1 MCSAQYDRFFN
12 TTRIPGVE
20 TDTIMHLSDSTY
32 VVVMHKGT
40 VKFFSFFAHTLV
52 SRIDDHVRLFFPLL
66 FPSLYVF
73 FGSICLTVFQKK
85 IRSEFF
91 LGDNFFTK
99 S

>member
-40 VKFFSFFAHTLV
+40 VIFFWFFAHYINRANGKM
-52 SRIDDHVRLFFPLL
+52 SFFHPLL
-66 FPSLYVF
+66 ESFENILNDFIP
-73 FGSICLTVFQKK
+73 
-85 IRSEFF
+85 
-91 LGDNFFTK
+91 
-99 S
+99 

>member
-40 VKFFSFFAHTLV
+40 VKFFL
-52 SRIDDHVRLFFPLL
+52 I
-66 FPSLYVF
+66 
-73 FGSICLTVFQKK
+73 
-85 IRSEFF
+85 
-91 LGDNFFTK
+91 FFT
-99 S
+99 